1 MSNMDPELTE
11 ALARIEQQMVGVERD
26 IHEIKVDAREMKK
39 RQQVMAENL
48 ATARG
53 GMRAMQMTGG
63 VVVASGTLIAAFWD
77 RLTG

>member
-39 RQQVMAENL
+39 RQQKMAEDL

-53 GMRAMQMTGG
+53 GMRAMQMIGG
-63 VVVASGTLIAAFWD
+63 VVVASGTLVTAFWD